1 MSDRPGACAGK
12 DEQGDAVGEDV
23 GDPLDESGS
32 EVLDVVVDL
41 VPGLDL
47 LDKKDAC
54 LEDDGEDHN
63 GRDKHS

>member
-1 MSDRPGACAGK
+1 
-12 DEQGDAVGEDV
+12 VGEDV
-23 GDPLDESGS
+23 GAPLDESGS

-63 GRDKHS
+63 GRHKHS